1 MKLTTLDINNVNK
14 RLPHLL
20 AWLKTARPDILCLQ
34 ENKHF
39 VMAGVGPSKTG
50 VNALM
55 PGHPR
60 LTSTDFRRKTWMPGT
75 SPGMNELFECLVR
88 QRKKGDRRVQAA
100 APDLI

>member
-1 MKLTTLDINNVNK
+1 MKLATFNINNVNK

-60 LTSTDFRRKTWMPGT
+60 LTSFDRF
-75 SPGMNELFECLVR
+75 
-88 QRKKGDRRVQAA
+88 QKKDVDARNKSGHDGD
-100 APDLI
+100 L